1 MLGTESR
8 PLRVA
13 IVGAGP
19 SGFYAADSLFRAKIP
34 VVVDVFDRLPTPYGL
49 LRGGV
54 APDHQQMKSV
64 GKYYDRVALTPGF
77 SFFGNVKIGQD
88 ITVEDLQSRY
98 DAVVFACGAETD
110 RRLGIEGEDLSGS
123 LTATAFVGWYNGHP
137 DYRDTEFDLSSSS
150 VAIIG
155 QGNVAI
161 DVARIMAK
169 TPSELS
175 TSDISAHAL
184 AALSDSGIR
193 DIYLIGRR
201 GPVQSAFTEL
211 EIKELGELEACD
223 VMVDPQDLILNAA
236 SQSELDEPG
245 NNKARKNYAILDEF
259 SKRKPSGKRIRIWVK
274 FFQSPVKIVG
284 DAHVTGVVLETNRLE
299 GEAGAQKA
307 VGTGQTVAL
316 PCGIVFRSV
325 GYRGIPMPGVP
336 FDDRR
341 GVFPNQEGCIL
352 DNGQPCPGLYVVG
365 WIKRGPSGVLGTNK
379 PDSAQT
385 ITSLLAD
392 LPTLPVRSLSDM
404 SSISTLL
411 TERGVQ
417 WVTFSDW
424 QKLDAEEVRLGQLA
438 GKPREKF
445 TRIADMLTFLYATHQ

>member
-34 VVVDVFDRLPTPYGL
+34 VVVDMFDRLPTPYGL

-64 GKYYDRVALTPGF
+64 GKYYERVALTPGF
-77 SFFGNVKIGQD
+77 SFFGNVKVGTD
-88 ITVEDLQSRY
+88 ISIEELKASY
-98 DAVVFACGAETD
+98 DAIIVACGAETD
-110 RRLGIEGEDLSGS
+110 RRLGIEGEDLNGS

-161 DVARIMAK
+161 DVARIIAK
-169 TPSELS
+169 TPQELAS
-175 TSDISAHAL
+175 SDISAHAL
-184 AALSDSGIR
+184 DALSGAGIR

-211 EIKELGELEACD
+211 EIKELGELEDCD
-223 VMVDPQDLILNAA
+223 VMVDPKDLVLNAA
-236 SQSELDEPG
+236 SQAELDDPA
-245 NNKARKNYAILDEF
+245 NNKARKNYAVLEEF
-259 SKRKPSGKRIRIWVK
+259 SKRQPTGKSTRIWVK
-274 FFQSPVKIVG
+274 FFQSPVKIIGNGCVQSL
-284 DAHVTGVVLETNRLE
+284 VLETNRLE

-307 VGTGQTVAL
+307 VGTGHTVEL

-325 GYRGIPMPGVP
+325 GYRGISMAGVP
-336 FDDRR
+336 FDERR
-341 GVFPNQEGCIL
+341 GVFPNQEGRVL
-352 DNGQPCPGLYVVG
+352 DNGVPVPGLYVVG

-379 PDSAQT
+379 PDAAQT
-385 ITSLLAD
+385 VASLI
-392 LPTLPVRSLSDM
+392 SDM
-404 SSISTLL
+404 PGLPGCEIPSTDHLL
-411 TERGVQ
+411 ELLKNRGVQ
-417 WVTFSDW
+417 WVTFADW
-424 QKLDAEEVRLGQLA
+424 QKLDAEEVRRGQAL